1 MESCN
6 QIIISHFDE
15 IVREP
20 EINHIEFLNLL
31 DIENFVSILGSDNL
45 NLSHE
50 NILIEIVREY
60 IKKRE
65 DIKPDPQSF
74 KSAKER
80 TPPDVWAQLTDA
92 ERQTRQDAFEEEKKK
107 KEDEAIKL
115 MEEEAK
121 DYFKQDDQDK
131 IQRVLDHYQNK
142 ENEKVARFA
151 QLEKITDENKMR
163 LFKCIRFSHLS

>member
-6 QIIISHFDE
+6 EIIISHFDE

-65 DIKPDPQSF
+65 GIKPDPKSF
-74 KSAKER
+74 KSAKEK
-80 TPPDVWAQLTDA
+80 TPPDVWA
-92 ERQTRQDAFEEEKKK
+92 
-107 KEDEAIKL
+107 
-115 MEEEAK
+115 
-121 DYFKQDDQDK
+121 
-131 IQRVLDHYQNK
+131 
-142 ENEKVARFA
+142 
-151 QLEKITDENKMR
+151 
-163 LFKCIRFSHLS
+163 